1 MDQIMK
7 KILKYGFLLG
17 VLLMF
22 HTSCDKDFDEI
33 NTSKT
38 GATAIDPVFQL
49 NNAVINTSFPG
60 ASLVYEIGIV
70 QQIISPNS
78 GVLTG
83 ANYNQDNRASTQAL
97 WQGYYR
103 NVIRNT
109 RDVIART
116 QDVPNRSNLYNMARI
131 LQAYAF
137 MVLTDSYGDIP
148 YTEGGNGYIDQVFF
162 PEYDAQEDIY
172 PQIIQELADA
182 SAALDPAG
190 SIEAADILYGGDVVK
205 WRKFGNSIL
214 LRAGMRLSKVEAT
227 TAQQIAA
234 QAFSAGVIMANADN
248 AVMRHDNNYTNP
260 VGNTLNSTEAAN
272 YYMPEP
278 FVNHLKANN
287 DPRLVSIAVRYVG
300 AKSGPEQVPA
310 RASFDPDDQIGMPMG
325 HDNAT
330 IVPVAASLGL
340 ASFYEFTQIDR
351 LRMAGRT
358 APVFF
363 VTAAQTQL
371 LLAEAKQRGWIT
383 TATTAQEFYHNGIRA
398 HMEQLASYGA
408 SSAVATAD
416 IDAYIAAHPL
426 AADNATA
433 FQQINDEYWIASF
446 LNGPEAFANFRR
458 SGYPDLPPNPFP
470 GKDISGDFIRRLTYP
485 NSEISVNSDNVN
497 LAIARM
503 GADDLDTRVWWDV
516 P

>member
-1 MDQIMK
+1 MK
-7 KILKYGFLLG
+7 TIHKYTFALA
-17 VLLMF
+17 VLLTIN
-22 HTSCDKDFDEI
+22 TSCDQDFDEI

-38 GATAIDPVFQL
+38 ATTGIDPVFQL

-109 RDVIART
+109 RDIIDRT
-116 QDVPNRSNLYNMARI
+116 ADNPERSNLYNMARI

-148 YTEGGNGYIDQVFF
+148 YTQGGAGYIDQVFF
-162 PEYDAQEDIY
+162 PAYDAQEAIY
-172 PQIIQELADA
+172 PQLIQEFTEA
-182 SAALDPAG
+182 SAALNASG
-190 SIEAADILYGGDVVK
+190 KIETADILYGGDVTK
-205 WRKFGNSIL
+205 WKKFANSLL
-214 LRAGMRLSKVEAT
+214 LRAGMRLSKVNPT
-227 TAQQIAA
+227 QAA
-234 QAFSAGVIMANADN
+234 QVVSAAYQAGVITNNADN
-248 AVMRHDNNYTNP
+248 AVMRHDNNYLNP

-272 YYMPEP
+272 YYMTEP
-278 FVNHLKANN
+278 FVDHLKNNN
-287 DPRLVSIAVRYVG
+287 DPRLSAIAVRYVG

-310 RASFDPDDQIGMPMG
+310 IASTDPDDQIGMPMG

-330 IVPVAASLGL
+330 IVPVAESLGL
-340 ASFYEFTQIDR
+340 ASFYDFTQADR
-351 LRMAGRT
+351 LRMAGRF

-371 LLAEAKQRGWIT
+371 LLAEAKVRGWIT
-383 TATTAQEFYHNGIRA
+383 TATTAEAFYHAGIRA

-408 SSAVATAD
+408 ASAVASAD

-433 FQQINDEYWIASF
+433 FEQINEEYWVASF

-458 SGYPDLPPNPFP
+458 SGYPDLAPNPFP
-470 GKDISGDFIRRLTYP
+470 GKDIAGDFIRRLTYP
-485 NSEISVNSDNVN
+485 NSEISVNTDNVN
-497 LAIARM
+497 VAIARM

>member
-1 MDQIMK
+1 MK
-7 KILKYGFLLG
+7 KILKYIFLLG
-17 VLLMF
+17 VLLAF

-60 ASLVYEIGIV
+60 ASLVYEIGVV

-109 RDVIART
+109 RDVINNTKDLPDRK
-116 QDVPNRSNLYNMARI
+116 NLNSMARI

-148 YTEGGNGYIDQVFF
+148 YEQGGNGYIDQVFF
-162 PEYDAQEDIY
+162 PVYDAQEDIY
-172 PQIIQELADA
+172 PQIIQELTDA
-182 SAALDPAG
+182 SAALDAAG
-190 SIEAADILYGGDVVK
+190 KTETADILYGGNVDK
-205 WRKFGNSIL
+205 WKKFANSIR
-214 LRAGMRLSKVEAT
+214 LRAGMRLSKVDPT
-227 TAQQIAA
+227 TAA
-234 QAFSAGVIMANADN
+234 QVTSSAFAAGVITANADN
-248 AVMRHDNNYTNP
+248 AVMRHDANYLNP

-272 YYMPEP
+272 YYMTEP
-278 FVNHLKANN
+278 FVEHLRANN
-287 DPRLVSIAVRYVG
+287 DPRLVSIAVRYKG

-310 RASFDPDDQIGMPMG
+310 IASFNPADQVGMPMG

-330 IVPVAASLGL
+330 IVGVAANKGL
-340 ASFYEFTQIDR
+340 ASFYDFTQIDR
-351 LRMAGRT
+351 LRMASKT
-358 APVFF
+358 APVYF
-363 VTAAQTQL
+363 VTAAQTLL

-383 TATTAQEFYHNGIRA
+383 SATTAEEYYHNGIRA
-398 HMEQLASYGA
+398 NMQQLADYGA
-408 SSAVATAD
+408 TSAVAASD
-416 IDAYIAAHPL
+416 IDAYITAHSL
-426 AADNATA
+426 AADNPTA
-433 FQQINDEYWIASF
+433 FEQINDEYWIASF

-458 SGYPDLPPNPFP
+458 SGFPDLTPNPFP
-470 GKDISGDFIRRLTYP
+470 GKDIAGDFIHRLTYP
-485 NSEISVNSDNVN
+485 NSEISVNTDNVN
-497 LAIARM
+497 VAISRM
-503 GADDLDTRVWWDV
+503 GADDLDTRVWWDI

>member
-1 MDQIMK
+1 MK
-7 KILKYGFLLG
+7 KILKYTFLLG
-17 VLLMF
+17 VLLTF
-22 HTSCDKDFDEI
+22 HTSCDQDFDEI
-33 NTSKT
+33 NTSQT

-60 ASLVYEIGIV
+60 ATLVYEIGIV

-83 ANYNQDNRASTQAL
+83 ANYNQDNRASTQSL

-109 RDVIART
+109 RDVIERT
-116 QDVPNRSNLYNMARI
+116 QDSPDRSNLHNMARI

-137 MVLTDSYGDIP
+137 MVLTDSYGDVP
-148 YTEGGNGYIDQVFF
+148 YSQGGTGYIDQVFF
-162 PEYDAQEDIY
+162 PTYDSQENIY
-172 PQIIQELADA
+172 PDLIQEFSEAA
-182 SAALDPAG
+182 AALNASG
-190 SIEAADILYGGDVVK
+190 KIETADILYGGNVDK
-205 WRKFGNSIL
+205 WKKFANSLL
-214 LRAGMRLSKVEAT
+214 LRAGMRLSKVDPTQAAAIAS
-227 TAQQIAA
+227 TAFQG
-234 QAFSAGVIMANADN
+234 GVILDNADN
-248 AVMRHDNNYTNP
+248 AVMRHDNNYVNP

-272 YYMPEP
+272 YYMTEP
-278 FVNHLKANN
+278 FVNHLRSNN
-287 DPRLVSIAVRYVG
+287 DPRLSSIAIRYVG

-310 RASFDPDDQIGMPMG
+310 IGSTDADDQVGMPMG
-325 HDNAT
+325 HDNAS
-330 IVPVAASLGL
+330 IVPVAKNLGL
-340 ASFYEFTQIDR
+340 ASFYDFTQIDR
-351 LRMAGRT
+351 LRLAGRF

-383 TATTAQEFYHNGIRA
+383 SATSAQTFYHGGIRE
-398 HMEQLASYGA
+398 HMKQLASYGT
-408 SSAVATAD
+408 SSAVTTAN

-433 FQQINDEYWIASF
+433 LEQINDEYWVASF

-458 SGYPDLPPNPFP
+458 SGFPNLAPNPFP

-485 NSEISVNSDNVN
+485 NSEISVNTDNVN
-497 LAIARM
+497 AAISRM

>member
-1 MDQIMK
+1 MK
-7 KILKYGFLLG
+7 NIAKFSFLLG
-17 VLLMF
+17 VLLTL

-38 GATAIDPVFQL
+38 AATAIDPVFQL
-49 NNAVINTSFPG
+49 NNAVISTSFPG
-60 ASLVYEIGIV
+60 ATLVYEIGIV

-83 ANYNQDNRASTQAL
+83 ANYNQDNRGSTQAL

-109 RDVIART
+109 RDVIDRT
-116 QDVPNRSNLYNMARI
+116 QEDPTRGNLTNMARI

-148 YTEGGNGYIDQVFF
+148 YNEGGTGYIDQVFF
-162 PEYDAQEDIY
+162 PVYDAQENIY
-172 PQIIQELADA
+172 SQIIAELTAA
-182 SAALDPAG
+182 SAALSASG
-190 SIEAADILYGGDVVK
+190 KIETADILYGGDVDK
-205 WRKFGNSIL
+205 WKKFGNSIL
-214 LRAGMRLSKVEAT
+214 LRAGMRLSNVNPTQAGQVVN
-227 TAQQIAA
+227 TAF
-234 QAFSAGVIMANADN
+234 QAGIITSNEDN
-248 AVMRHDNNYTNP
+248 AVMRHDNNYANP

-272 YYMPEP
+272 FYMTEP
-278 FVNHLKANN
+278 FVDRLKSNN
-287 DPRLVSIAVRYVG
+287 DPRLVSIAVRYIG
-300 AKSGPEQVPA
+300 AESGPEQVA
-310 RASFDPDDQIGMPMG
+310 DIASFDPDDQVGMPMG

-330 IVPVAASLGL
+330 IAPVAAGKGL
-340 ASFYEFTQIDR
+340 ASFYDFTQIDR

-383 TATTAQEFYHNGIRA
+383 TATTAEEFYHDGIRS
-398 HMEQLASYGA
+398 HMEQLAAYGA
-408 SSAVATAD
+408 SSAVDAAD

-426 AADNATA
+426 AADDATA
-433 FQQINDEYWIASF
+433 FSQINYEYWVASF

-458 SGYPDLPPNPFP
+458 SGYPDLDPNPFP

-485 NSEISVNSDNVN
+485 NSEISVNTDNVN
-497 LAIARM
+497 VAIGRM
-503 GADDLDTRVWWDV
+503 GADDLDTRVWWDI

>member
-1 MDQIMK
+1 MK
-7 KILKYGFLLG
+7 NIFKYTFLLS
-17 VLLMF
+17 VLMTL
-22 HTSCDKDFDEI
+22 HTSCDQDFDEI

-38 GATAIDPVFQL
+38 AATAIDPVFQL
-49 NNAVINTSFPG
+49 NNAVINASFPG
-60 ASLVYEIGIV
+60 SSLVYEIGIV

-97 WQGYYR
+97 WQAYYR

-109 RDVIART
+109 RDVIDRT
-116 QDVPNRSNLYNMARI
+116 QDNPDRSNLYNMSRI

-148 YTEGGNGYIDQVFF
+148 YAEGGAGYIDQVFF
-162 PEYDAQEDIY
+162 PAYDAQEDIY
-172 PQIIQELADA
+172 PDLIQEFSEA
-182 SAALDPAG
+182 SAALNASG
-190 SIEAADILYGGDVVK
+190 RIESADILYGGDVAK
-205 WRKFGNSIL
+205 WKKFANSLL
-214 LRAGMRLSKVEAT
+214 LRAGMRLSKVDPT
-227 TAQQIAA
+227 QAA
-234 QAFSAGVIMANADN
+234 QVANSAFQAGVIMDNADN
-248 AVMRHDNNYTNP
+248 AVMRHDNNYLNP

-272 YYMPEP
+272 FYMTAP
-278 FVNHLKANN
+278 FVDHLKSND
-287 DPRLVSIAVRYVG
+287 DPRLSAIAIRYVG

-310 RASFDPDDQIGMPMG
+310 IGSTDPDVQIGMPLG

-340 ASFYEFTQIDR
+340 ASFYDFTQIDR
-351 LRMAGRT
+351 LRLAGRF
-358 APVFF
+358 APAFF

-371 LLAEAKQRGWIT
+371 LLAEAKQRGWLT
-383 TATTAQEFYHNGIRA
+383 TGTSAQEFYHNGIRA
-398 HMEQLASYGA
+398 HMNQLAAYGSA
-408 SSAVATAD
+408 SAIAPAD
-416 IDAYIAAHPL
+416 INAYISAHPL

-433 FQQINDEYWIASF
+433 FEQINEEYWIASF

-458 SGYPDLPPNPFP
+458 SGFPDLAPNPFP

-485 NSEISVNSDNVN
+485 NSEISVNTDNVN
-497 LAIARM
+497 AAISRM

>member
-1 MDQIMK
+1 MK
-7 KILKYGFLLG
+7 NIFKLTLLLG
-17 VLLMF
+17 VLMTI

-33 NTSKT
+33 NTSQT
-38 GATAIDPVFQL
+38 AATAIDPVFQL

-60 ASLVYEIGIV
+60 SSLVYEIGIV

-83 ANYNQDNRASTQAL
+83 ANYNQDNRASTQTL

-109 RDVIART
+109 RDVIERT
-116 QDVPNRSNLYNMARI
+116 KDDPARSNLYNMARI
-131 LQAYAF
+131 LQSYAF

-148 YTEGGNGYIDQVFF
+148 YAEGGNGYLTNALF
-162 PEYDAQEDIY
+162 PAYDAQEDIY
-172 PQIIQELADA
+172 PQIIAELAAA
-182 SAALDPAG
+182 SAALSA
-190 SIEAADILYGGDVVK
+190 SSTIESADILYGGNIEQ
-205 WRKFGNSIL
+205 WRKFGNSLL
-214 LRAGMRLSKVEAT
+214 LRAGMRLSKVEPNT
-227 TAQQIAA
+227 AA
-234 QAFSAGVIMANADN
+234 QVASQAFNAGVILSNSDN
-248 AVMRHDNNYTNP
+248 AVMRHDQNYTNP
-260 VGNTLNSTEAAN
+260 VGTTLNSTEAAN
-272 YYMPEP
+272 FYMPEP

-287 DPRLVSIAVRYVG
+287 DPRLSAIAVRYVG

-310 RASFDPDDQIGMPMG
+310 IASTDPDDQIGMPMG

-330 IVPVAASLGL
+330 IVPVAAALGL
-340 ASFYEFTQIDR
+340 ASFYDFTQIDR
-351 LRMAGRT
+351 LRMAGRF

-363 VTAAQTQL
+363 VTAAQTNL

-383 TATTAQEFYHNGIRA
+383 TATTAQEFYHAGIRA
-398 HMEQLASYGA
+398 HMEQLVAYGA
-408 SSAVATAD
+408 ESAIAPED

-426 AADNATA
+426 AADDATA
-433 FQQINDEYWIASF
+433 FEQINDEYWIASF
-446 LNGPEAFANFRR
+446 LNGPETFANFRR
-458 SGYPDLPPNPFP
+458 SGFPDLPPNPFP

-485 NSEISVNSDNVN
+485 NSEISVNTDNVN
-497 LAIARM
+497 AAISRM